1 MEISSNYYYCNQDNR
16 IPSSFLQNI
25 TNSNCMRVRDKFW
38 NSINNNISTSLSSYD
53 INNEK
58 NICRNQNTRENNFL
72 ISSPYFCGCHPNN
85 ECIYIPECHCMPIYH
100 CNSHCYTQH
109 SNNLIIKNEEINKND
124 DKLFNEIFY
133 LKRNLK
139 KVENE
144 LNRTKTEKDAS
155 DFYIKELEKELSKL
169 NMNNNNKISNINGKE
184 SKKRGVNSVKMR
196 DFGKYHDMLNKSF
209 EVLDSVSNK
218 CSDPKGKTKGGVNY
232 YYDREQDYNTVIDT
246 QKNWVDNLPN
256 EKFNKNEKYY
266 ENDNINNFCG
276 PFNRSDHTGTNNL
289 SNNGFPDDNR
299 LNIFKYP
306 ENCNNRNDEN
316 NNIIN
321 NHFPYNPKENLPKN
335 DGRNKSLSYIS
346 NYNNLDK
353 EGKNMKENKTKPN
366 INSYPKGMKKK
377 KESKM
382 NNKNN
387 ILINDNTFNQK
398 DNKGIYFP
406 KKENQKNNKIV
417 NNEGFPYMPNINKN
431 GYEKENNKNK
441 KPNDKEKI
449 LNKRYIVVDKEGNPI
464 FIEGKR
470 LLAMEILPII
480 RKDGKEELDENGNIM
495 FIGPDGERK
504 NQGDLEAIILDNDLP
519 LVNEENRPFLGING
533 IIMLNKYG
541 NPIVGP
547 GELYD
552 KNNKVVQGELGIL
565 PKDNQGNL
573 IKFKIKEEDPFLKD
587 ESKDKEN
594 NVDNIYENNY
604 NSNNLDGDEGNNNYD
619 NNNDSNFMDNINN
632 NDKKRK
638 KGVFE
643 KNQKYKKNN
652 NKNCIKKDNNLNIN
666 IKPLIGSDGKPVL
679 DINQKPIMLD
689 KTNKPI
695 EGTGITILLDQ
706 TGKPVLNA
714 IGEPILINKEGKP
727 INLIDDNYEDDNINN
742 PKIYYP
748 YIDINNQIFKPNNN
762 KKKNKKDIMNNNSET
777 GRFNNNLVNEDN
789 NEDFK
794 YPKANLNYQRK
805 TNYKPIGNMKMN
817 QKENLNSCFACDV
830 GCSVSRSGY
839 SPMTY
844 SPYDNRIKRR
854 HITPLN
860 NEENFN

>member
-1 MEISSNYYYCNQDNR
+1 
-16 IPSSFLQNI
+16 
-25 TNSNCMRVRDKFW
+25 
-38 NSINNNISTSLSSYD
+38 
-53 INNEK
+53 
-58 NICRNQNTRENNFL
+58 
-72 ISSPYFCGCHPNN
+72 
-85 ECIYIPECHCMPIYH
+85 
-100 CNSHCYTQH
+100 
-109 SNNLIIKNEEINKND
+109 
-124 DKLFNEIFY
+124 
-133 LKRNLK
+133 
-139 KVENE
+139 
-144 LNRTKTEKDAS
+144 
-155 DFYIKELEKELSKL
+155 
-169 NMNNNNKISNINGKE
+169 
-184 SKKRGVNSVKMR
+184 
-196 DFGKYHDMLNKSF
+196 
-209 EVLDSVSNK
+209 
-218 CSDPKGKTKGGVNY
+218 
-232 YYDREQDYNTVIDT
+232 
-246 QKNWVDNLPN
+246 
-256 EKFNKNEKYY
+256 
-266 ENDNINNFCG
+266 
-276 PFNRSDHTGTNNL
+276 
-289 SNNGFPDDNR
+289 
-299 LNIFKYP
+299 
-306 ENCNNRNDEN
+306 
-316 NNIIN
+316 
-321 NHFPYNPKENLPKN
+321 
-335 DGRNKSLSYIS
+335 
-346 NYNNLDK
+346 
-353 EGKNMKENKTKPN
+353 
-366 INSYPKGMKKK
+366 
-377 KESKM
+377 M

-714 IGEPILINKEGKP
+714 IGEPILIKCL
-727 INLIDDNYEDDNINN
+727 LI
-742 PKIYYP
+742 
-748 YIDINNQIFKPNNN
+748 
-762 KKKNKKDIMNNNSET
+762 KK
-777 GRFNNNLVNEDN
+777 
-789 NEDFK
+789 
-794 YPKANLNYQRK
+794 
-805 TNYKPIGNMKMN
+805 
-817 QKENLNSCFACDV
+817 
-830 GCSVSRSGY
+830 VSLL
-839 SPMTY
+839 
-844 SPYDNRIKRR
+844 I
-854 HITPLN
+854 
-860 NEENFN
+860 